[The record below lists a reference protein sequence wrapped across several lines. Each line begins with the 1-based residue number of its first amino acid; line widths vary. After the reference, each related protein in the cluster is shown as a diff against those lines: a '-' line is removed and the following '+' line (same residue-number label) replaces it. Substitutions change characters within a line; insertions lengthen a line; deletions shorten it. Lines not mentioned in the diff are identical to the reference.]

1 VWTEWNGKYRDT
13 VRDFWRGEPATLAE
27 FASRIS
33 GSADLYQDD
42 GRRPFH
48 SINFVTCHDGF
59 TLNDLVSYNDKHND
73 ANGEDNRDGESH
85 NRSWN
90 SGVEGPTDNPAV
102 LALRARQRRNFLAT
116 LLLSQGV
123 PMIGHGDELGRTQH
137 GNNNAYCQDNELSW
151 VDWEHVD
158 EHLLAFVRKLTA
170 FRARHRVFR
179 RRRFFSGLPV
189 QTRSAGAP
197 LPDLAWF
204 TPDGREMTQQDWD
217 NHFGR
222 AVMLFVNGEGIRER
236 GQYGQ
241 RHVDDS
247 FLLCFNAHDDGL
259 RFTVPGHEYGQK
271 WEAVI
276 STAEYPGEAQQVMEA
291 GASIL
296 VPDRSL
302 VVLDRSV

>member
-1 VWTEWNGKYRDT
+1 MLYRFTGSSDIYEAAG
-13 VRDFWRGEPATLAE
+13 RGPR
-27 FASRIS
+27 ASVNMIT
-33 GSADLYQDD
+33 A
-42 GRRPFH
+42 
-48 SINFVTCHDGF
+48 HDGF
-59 TLNDLVSYNDKHND
+59 TLNDLVSYNDKHNQ
-73 ANGEDNRDGESH
+73 ANAEDNRDGENH

-90 SGVEGPTDNPAV
+90 CGVEGPTDDPRV

-123 PMIGHGDELGRTQH
+123 PMIGHGDELGRTQR

-151 VDWEHVD
+151 VDWDHVD
-158 EHLLAFVRKLTA
+158 EHLLEFVRKLTA

-179 RRRFFSGLPV
+179 RRRFFTGLPV

-204 TPDGREMTQQDWD
+204 TPGGREMTREDWG

-236 GQYGQ
+236 GQWGQ

-259 RFTVPGHEYGQK
+259 RFSVPSHEYGQK
-271 WEAVI
+271 WEVVI
-276 STAEYPGEAQQVMEA
+276 STAEYPGEGQQVVVEA

-302 VVLDRSV
+302 VVLDRTV

>member
-1 VWTEWNGKYRDT
+1 
-13 VRDFWRGEPATLAE
+13 
-27 FASRIS
+27 
-33 GSADLYQDD
+33 
-42 GRRPFH
+42 
-48 SINFVTCHDGF
+48 
-59 TLNDLVSYNDKHND
+59 
-73 ANGEDNRDGESH
+73 
-85 NRSWN
+85 
-90 SGVEGPTDNPAV
+90 
-102 LALRARQRRNFLAT
+102 
-116 LLLSQGV
+116 
-123 PMIGHGDELGRTQH
+123 
-137 GNNNAYCQDNELSW
+137 
-151 VDWEHVD
+151 
-158 EHLLAFVRKLTA
+158 
-170 FRARHRVFR
+170 
-179 RRRFFSGLPV
+179 
-189 QTRSAGAP
+189 
-197 LPDLAWF
+197 
-204 TPDGREMTQQDWD
+204 MTQQDWD